1 MIHRTSLRRVEGLA
15 VDVERLETLEALRFD
30 RELDEIVCTVAAGRR
45 TLSGFDN
52 LRGVQTTFDVR
63 SDNYR
68 EDLISAATGSFARQR
83 LMICALS
90 LALLGVA
97 DGTLPDMVR
106 HVNRLRLSLYLAE
119 SATVLAREFRSGM
132 LPDLLTVSEY
142 FGPGRELGEVVDGI
156 PHVDLQCTPFPD
168 ERFEVVLTS
177 DVMEHVP
184 HPERAEREIVRIL
197 KPGGAYCFSAPFNP
211 ALPDDDIWAE
221 LRDDGEIVHHR
232 APVYHLDPCSADGVL
247 VYRVFSQPGLR
258 RRFESLGCE
267 FSTFRVW
274 SKALGII
281 GDNAWVHIVR
291 KP

>member
-15 VDVERLETLEALRFD
+15 VDVERLETLEAQRFD
-30 RELDEIVCTVAAGRR
+30 LELDEIVRTVAAGRR

-52 LRGVQTTFDVR
+52 LRGVHTSFEVR

-83 LMICALS
+83 LMVCALS
-90 LALLGVA
+90 LVLLGVPDA
-97 DGTLPDMVR
+97 ALPDMTR
-106 HVNRLRLSLYLAE
+106 HVNRLRLSIYLAE
-119 SATVLAREFRSGM
+119 SGTVLAREFRAGM

-142 FGPGRELGEVVDGI
+142 FGAARALGEIVDGI
-156 PHVDLQCTPFPD
+156 PHVDLQNAPFPD
-168 ERFEVVLTS
+168 ERFDVVLTS

-184 HPERAEREIVRIL
+184 DPERAEREIVRML

-211 ALPDDDIWAE
+211 QLADDEIWAE
-221 LRDDGEIVHHR
+221 LRDDGQIVHLR
-232 APVYHLDPCSADGVL
+232 PPVYHLDPCSPNGVL
-247 VYRVFSQPGLR
+247 VYRIFSQPGLR
-258 RRFESLGCE
+258 RRFEKMGCE
-267 FSTFRVW
+267 FATFRVW

-281 GDNAWVHIVR
+281 GDNAWIHVVR